1 VYQIKFFS
9 LTNKK
14 ISLHLFT
21 RPAEFMG
28 MAETKA
34 KKEEKTS
41 CLDSLARSPLYVGLA
56 IGILAALVQA
66 LLMSAGGPEAYGF
79 CVACHT
85 RDVVNVA
92 VNDIAGT
99 KLAVAAI
106 SQNAVL
112 PMLTVIGVLIG
123 AFVSA
128 RYYQEFRT
136 KAGNAASYLWYFLGG
151 LFFMVFALF
160 MGGCPYRMGLRIGYG
175 DVVALIGVIA
185 IIAGVLVGI
194 KIATSL
200 AEREG

>member
-1 VYQIKFFS
+1 
-9 LTNKK
+9 
-14 ISLHLFT
+14 
-21 RPAEFMG
+21 MG

-34 KKEEKTS
+34 NNNECGS
-41 CLDSLARSPLYVGLA
+41 CLDTLARNPLYVGLA
-56 IGILAALVQA
+56 IGLLAAFVQVV
-66 LLMSAGGPEAYGF
+66 LISAGGPEAYGF

-106 SQNAVL
+106 SQNAIL
-112 PMLTVIGVLIG
+112 PVLTVIGVLIG

-136 KAGNAASYLWYFLGG
+136 KAGSAASYLWYLLGG
-151 LFFMVFALF
+151 IFFMIFALF

-175 DVVALIGVIA
+175 DVVAFIGVIA
-185 IIAGVLVGI
+185 IIIGVLVGI
-194 KIATSL
+194 RIATAM

>member
-1 VYQIKFFS
+1 
-9 LTNKK
+9 
-14 ISLHLFT
+14 
-21 RPAEFMG
+21 

-34 KKEEKTS
+34 DKNEKVS
-41 CLDSLARSPLYVGLA
+41 CLDTVAKNPLYVGLA
-56 IGILAALVQA
+56 IGILAALVQV
-66 LLMSAGGPEAYGF
+66 LLISAGGPEAYGF

-106 SQNAVL
+106 SQNAIL
-112 PMLTVIGVLIG
+112 PVLTVIGVLIG

-128 RYYQEFRT
+128 RYYQEFRKKT
-136 KAGNAASYLWYFLGG
+136 GKAVSYVWYLAGEI
-151 LFFMVFALF
+151 FFMIFALF
-160 MGGCPYRMGLRIGYG
+160 MGGCPYRLGLRIGYG

-194 KIATSL
+194 KIATAA
-200 AEREG
+200 AEKED

>member
-1 VYQIKFFS
+1 M
-9 LTNKK
+9 N
-14 ISLHLFT
+14 
-21 RPAEFMG
+21 

-34 KKEEKTS
+34 KSEDNSS
-41 CLDSLARSPLYVGLA
+41 CMDTLARNPLYVGLA
-56 IGILAALVQA
+56 IGILAAVVQ
-66 LLMSAGGPEAYGF
+66 LLLISAGGPEAYGF

-85 RDVVNVA
+85 RDLVNVG

-106 SQNAVL
+106 SQNAIL
-112 PMLTVIGVLIG
+112 PVLTVIGVLAG

-136 KAGNAASYLWYFLGG
+136 KTGDIATYIWYLLGG
-151 LFFMVFALF
+151 IFFMIFALF

-185 IIAGVLVGI
+185 IIVGVLAGI
-194 KIATSL
+194 KIATML

>member
-1 VYQIKFFS
+1 
-9 LTNKK
+9 
-14 ISLHLFT
+14 
-21 RPAEFMG
+21 
-28 MAETKA
+28 MAEIKA
-34 KKEEKTS
+34 KSEETPS
-41 CLDSLARSPLYVGLA
+41 CLDTLAKSPLYVGLA

-106 SQNAVL
+106 SQNAIL

-136 KAGNAASYLWYFLGG
+136 KAGNAASYLWYLLGG

-175 DVVALIGVIA
+175 DVVAVIGVIA

-194 KIATSL
+194 KITTSL

>member
-1 VYQIKFFS
+1 
-9 LTNKK
+9 
-14 ISLHLFT
+14 
-21 RPAEFMG
+21 

-34 KKEEKTS
+34 KNEKNTS
-41 CLDSLARSPLYVGLA
+41 CLDTLARNPLYVGLA
-56 IGILAALVQA
+56 IGILAAFMQV
-66 LLMSAGGPEAYGF
+66 LLISAGGPEAYGF

-92 VNDIAGT
+92 VNSVAGT

-112 PMLTVIGVLIG
+112 PVMTVIGVLIG

-128 RYYQEFRT
+128 KYYQEFKT
-136 KAGNAASYLWYFLGG
+136 KTGSVVSFIWYLLGG
-151 LFFMVFALF
+151 LLFMVFALF
-160 MGGCPYRMGLRIGYG
+160 MGGCPYRMGLRIAYG

-194 KIATSL
+194 KIATSMS
-200 AEREG
+200 ESEG